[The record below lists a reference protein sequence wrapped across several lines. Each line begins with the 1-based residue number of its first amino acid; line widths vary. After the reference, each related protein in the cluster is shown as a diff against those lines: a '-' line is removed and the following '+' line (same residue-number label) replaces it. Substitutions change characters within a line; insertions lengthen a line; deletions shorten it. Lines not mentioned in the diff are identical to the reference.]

1 MSNATKNFPARPIP
15 IFPESS
21 HPSSEGCGLSV
32 LILRAAAPFGAAAH
46 GGTNPHPSSEGCRL
60 CLPSWGCPRSHLGAG
75 QPLLSHFDCECSRF
89 PASVLAHFGIT
100 SVLVFRQVFL
110 PILLPRVFSYSGRC
124 SCPFYRECSRFPASV
139 LAIVAASVLACL
151 RVFSLISC
159 LLRVFSHGGECSR
172 LAVSVLTTA

>member
-75 QPLLSHFDCECSRF
+75 QPLLFHFDC
-89 PASVLAHFGIT
+89 
-100 SVLVFRQVFL
+100 
-110 PILLPRVFSYSGRC
+110 
-124 SCPFYRECSRFPASV
+124 ECSRFPASV

-172 LAVSVLTTA
+172 LAVSVLTNAWGCFRSVLFTASLLACPGVFSC